1 MKTIKVCI
9 KMKTTN
15 TGLAAG
21 SEWQLM
27 LTLGNS
33 PAEMAVGVGMVVISD
48 ANSEDDDD
56 DEDVDVNA
64 DHGDVVGNGGGDVG
78 NDRCVAATAAP
89 AAAAEFLITT
99 VFATIL

>member
-48 ANSEDDDD
+48 ANSDDD

-89 AAAAEFLITT
+89 AAAEFLITT

>member
-48 ANSEDDDD
+48 ANSEDDD
-56 DEDVDVNA
+56 EDVDVNA
-64 DHGDVVGNGGGDVG
+64 DHGDVVGNDGDVG

-89 AAAAEFLITT
+89 AAEFLITT